1 MMPDLVQ
8 SAISTIQ
15 LPGISSRQAAAL
27 LVNSLNDDLGADY
40 STNDLG
46 KWRRAERSIPQ
57 PVQDWM
63 LRVSIA
69 WAVRQVG
76 GSLPFDDDR
85 LDTLS
90 SMLCPPARK

>member
-1 MMPDLVQ
+1 MTDIIR
-8 SAISTIQ
+8 SAITVVQ
-15 LPGISSRQAAAL
+15 MPGMTERQAARAL
-27 LVNSLNDDLGADY
+27 VDSLNDDLGAAY
-40 STNDLG
+40 STNNLG

-76 GSLPFDDDR
+76 GSLPFDDER
-85 LDTLS
+85 LDTLA